1 MAFPAAGEG
10 LAAGDVTPAAAVV
23 FVLDGAAAGDGENAA
38 GDGDCAAGDG
48 DCWVGDG
55 DCAAGDGVGLAGDGE
70 RRAGEGD
77 CPAGDGED
85 AAGDGDVPGTGVG
98 LATGEVVLTPVAT
111 PATPAAFDDATGD
124 GEAPV
129 VLLPWPDAASA
140 AAAAAAPAASD
151 VVEVLVAGD
160 EAGVVAAAAEAAV
173 GLMPRDKEDGAFGD
187 EELTPGDA
195 TAPGGVL
202 TAGEMTATGDEPAPG
217 DAATPGE
224 EALALVLE
232 AASAAAVAAAAAA
245 VAAAGDVELVSGLLA
260 EGEDPGGTEVKVA
273 SAKGEEDTPGDEAM
287 PADGDDM
294 AAATA
299 AAASADDVPLEAAG
313 EVRTEFA
320 PGDATVPANVAV
332 LGDADGDMDALKAVG
347 EEPKAIGDDAGDDE
361 APGDA
366 AGVAVVPR
374 GLA

>member
-10 LAAGDVTPAAAVV
+10 LVAGDVTRPAAVV
-23 FVLDGAAAGDGENAA
+23 FVLDGAAAGDEEDTV

-48 DCWVGDG
+48 DCWFGDG
-55 DCAAGDGVGLAGDGE
+55 DGPAGDGVGLAGDGE

-77 CPAGDGED
+77 CPDGDGED
-85 AAGDGDVPGTGVG
+85 PGTGVE
-98 LATGEVVLTPVAT
+98 LATGEVVLAPAAT
-111 PATPAAFDDATGD
+111 PETPAAFGDATGD

-140 AAAAAAPAASD
+140 AAAAAASAASN

-173 GLMPRDKEDGAFGD
+173 GLAPGDKEDGTFGD
-187 EELTPGDA
+187 VELTPGDA
-195 TAPGGVL
+195 TAPV
-202 TAGEMTATGDEPAPG
+202 TAGEMTAAGDEPAPG

-232 AASAAAVAAAAAA
+232 PASAAAAD
-245 VAAAGDVELVSGLLA
+245 DVELVSGLFA
-260 EGEDPGGTEVKVA
+260 AGEDPGGTEAKVA
-273 SAKGEEDTPGDEAM
+273 EAEGEEDKPGDEAM

-299 AAASADDVPLEAAG
+299 AAASADDVPLEAAE

-320 PGDATVPANVAV
+320 PGDAIVPAKVAG
-332 LGDADGDMDALKAVG
+332 LGDGDGDLDALKAVG
-347 EEPKAIGDDAGDDE
+347 EEPKAIGDEAGDDA